1 MRQALMAGTAE
12 ASQLRHARTIA
23 RITRAIAGDSKDI
36 ANVLPGFPAKAAR
49 QQPVPARLRTRLRPW
64 QCSTPSWPAAYNLA
78 CAYAAVAALAGAK
91 PQPDPL
97 IKKVVRSLEFAICN
111 PECEMERPSEWI
123 GNDPDLSRLCKG
135 KNEPFTGFL
144 DDQRKR
150 DYPADSRIMSPG
162 ALRSDASIDCA
173 ANATT

>member
-123 GNDPDLSRLCKG
+123 GNDPSADYARAKTNPSRG
-135 KNEPFTGFL
+135 SSMTSGNETTQPTAGSC
-144 DDQRKR
+144 R
-150 DYPADSRIMSPG
+150 PV
-162 ALRSDASIDCA
+162 RSDQ
-173 ANATT
+173 TRP